1 MITVERLCKRFG
13 GLVAVNDVSL
23 TIQSGKIT
31 GLIGPN
37 GAGKSTLFNLIAG
50 RYQPTSGRVLLDG
63 ADITGMPPHELFA
76 RGLLRTFQ
84 IAHEFSTLTV
94 RENLMVVAPRH
105 PGERLFNVWLRPGW
119 CDSSTMKFGKK
130 PMKFSSSSSLTTLLT
145 FRRVTFQAARKSFSN
160 WAAR

>member
-50 RYQPTSGRVLLDG
+50 LYRPTSGRVLLDG
-63 ADITGMPPHELFA
+63 TEITGMAPHELFA
-76 RGLLRTFQ
+76 CGLLRTFQ
-84 IAHEFSTLTV
+84 VAHEFSTLTV
-94 RENLMVVAPRH
+94 RENLMVVAPNH
-105 PGERLFNVWLRPGW
+105 PGERLVNVWLRPGLVRQFDLEAKA
-119 CDSSTMKFGKK
+119 C
-130 PMKFSSSSSLTTLLT
+130 
-145 FRRVTFQAARKSFSN
+145 RC
-160 WAAR
+160 

>member
-63 ADITGMPPHELFA
+63 PILPACRRMSCLLADCFA
-76 RGLLRTFQ
+76 HFKSRTN
-84 IAHEFSTLTV
+84 S
-94 RENLMVVAPRH
+94 RH
-105 PGERLFNVWLRPGW
+105 
-119 CDSSTMKFGKK
+119 
-130 PMKFSSSSSLTTLLT
+130 
-145 FRRVTFQAARKSFSN
+145 
-160 WAAR
+160 